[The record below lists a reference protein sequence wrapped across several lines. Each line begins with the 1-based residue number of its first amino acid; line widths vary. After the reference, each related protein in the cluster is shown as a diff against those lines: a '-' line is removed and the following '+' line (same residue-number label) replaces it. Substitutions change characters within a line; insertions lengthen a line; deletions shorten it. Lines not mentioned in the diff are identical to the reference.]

1 MDRLSGARS
10 TTAWTYVN
18 ASSLAQSS
26 GNDCASWTS
35 NAFSFVSG
43 EYGNRGNTNSL
54 WTDNTAG
61 NCASSISLYCF
72 QQDGTAGASG
82 CASPSGM
89 TGEIIYNS
97 SENITQG
104 CTENGWVELHE
115 VGSGGGGCANPT
127 GTNGEVIYNSTS
139 NVFQSCSTNGW
150 SALH

>member
-1 MDRLSGARS
+1 
-10 TTAWTYVN
+10 
-18 ASSLAQSS
+18 
-26 GNDCASWTS
+26 
-35 NAFSFVSG
+35 
-43 EYGNRGNTNSL
+43 
-54 WTDNTAG
+54 
-61 NCASSISLYCF
+61 
-72 QQDGTAGASG
+72 
-82 CASPSGM
+82 M